1 MRHCRRPTQVGGDRA
16 SKLPINSAKTAM
28 NPGAAEAAIDA
39 PVKSAGGNL
48 FIPISLGNHYYSS
61 AVLRRVLSDFI
72 ANSKSSVIFLC
83 DRLRLLSYRI
93 RGETD
98 IRRAN
103 ENIRLQL
110 DQVTRSL
117 INIGIGAYPNA
128 MVAHW
133 SFLLSDP
140 RHATLLSSL
149 QDFVQDE
156 PDLRRKLE
164 GHAAAL
170 MDRFGGLAD
179 CAVRDRIELQRQ
191 YVIEETA
198 LSLYMTEIR
207 GYNVEVYRRGMG
219 FVDDLYRERPAD
231 LMSLT
236 GKSRLDRRF
245 LSLEQWLA
253 QPILQC
259 RRR

>member
-1 MRHCRRPTQVGGDRA
+1 MRHCSTHAGRRRA
-16 SKLPINSAKTAM
+16 GSEAPLPFHSAKTAM
-28 NPGAAEAAIDA
+28 NPSAAEAAIDP
-39 PVKSAGGNL
+39 PVTSASENL

-61 AVLRRVLSDFI
+61 AVLRSVLSDFI

-98 IRRAN
+98 VRRAN
-103 ENIRLQL
+103 ANIRLQL

-117 INIGIGAYPNA
+117 MNLGMSAYPHA

-140 RHATLLSSL
+140 RHAALLSSL
-149 QDFVQDE
+149 EDFVQDE
-156 PDLRRKLE
+156 PDLRRKLD

-170 MDRFGGLAD
+170 IDRFGGLAD
-179 CAVRDRIELQRQ
+179 SDIKDRIELQRQ

-198 LSLYMTEIR
+198 LSLYMTEVR

-245 LSLEQWLA
+245 VSLEQWLA
-253 QPILQC
+253 QPVLQ
-259 RRR
+259 